1 MSLDVFL
8 TFNGECRS
16 ALEFY
21 AQVFNQKPD
30 QVMTFGQNP
39 DGSAE
44 KDKDKIMYACIP
56 IHGCNVMFSDCSSG
70 SEFIEGNNIS
80 LTIGLDDEEEIKKT
94 FNNLAEGGEVGMKLG
109 KTFFSEL
116 FGVVTDK
123 FGINWQITKT
133 PAN

>member
-44 KDKDKIMYACIP
+44 EDKDKILYACIP
-56 IHGCNVMFSDCSSG
+56 IHGCNVMFSDCSSD
-70 SEFIEGNNIS
+70 SAFIKGNNIS

-94 FNNLAEGGEVGMKLG
+94 FNKLTEGGQIGMELG

>member
-39 DGSAE
+39 DSSAE
-44 KDKDKIMYACIP
+44 EDKDKILYACIP
-56 IHGCNVMFSDCSSG
+56 IQGCNVMFSDCSSD
-70 SEFIEGNNIS
+70 SAFIKGNNIS

-94 FNNLAEGGEVGMKLG
+94 FNKLTEGGKIGMKLG

-116 FGVVTDK
+116 FGMVTDK
-123 FGINWQITKT
+123 FGINWQISKT

>member
-1 MSLDVFL
+1 MALDVFL

-21 AQVFNQKPD
+21 ARVFNQKPD

-39 DGSAE
+39 DGSTEA
-44 KDKDKIMYACIP
+44 DKDKILYACIP

-70 SEFIEGNNIS
+70 SVFVKGNNIA
-80 LTIGLDDEEEIKKT
+80 LTIGLRDEEEIRKT
-94 FNNLAEGGEVGMKLG
+94 FHGLAAGGEIGMELG

-116 FGVVTDK
+116 FGMVTDK
-123 FGINWQITKT
+123 FGVNWQITKT

>member
-1 MSLDVFL
+1 MSFDVFL

-21 AQVFNQKPD
+21 AQVFNQKTD

-39 DGSAE
+39 EGSAE
-44 KDKDKIMYACIP
+44 ADKDKIMYACIP

-70 SEFIEGNNIS
+70 SEFIKGNNIS
-80 LTIGLDDEEEIKKT
+80 LTVGLKDEAEIKKI
-94 FNNLAEGGEVGMKLG
+94 FNKLAEGGEIGMDLG

-133 PAN
+133 PAD